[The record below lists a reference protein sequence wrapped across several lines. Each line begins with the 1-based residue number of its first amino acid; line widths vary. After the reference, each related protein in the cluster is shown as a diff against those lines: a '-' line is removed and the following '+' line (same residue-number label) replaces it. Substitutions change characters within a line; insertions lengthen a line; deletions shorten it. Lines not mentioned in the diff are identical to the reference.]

1 MRHQPASGLRRFAT
15 LPLGG
20 GMETVLV
27 GGVGWHWTALNEQW
41 FFMAGGRALTL
52 GGCSVALCG
61 PGAERKAAAVA
72 DVNGKWC
79 ACTPVV
85 STQPKPL

>member
-1 MRHQPASGLRRFAT
+1 MRTAFGMTMRAVAMNRGGGMRHQPASGLRRFAM

-27 GGVGWHWTALNEQW
+27 GGVGWHWSALNEQW

-52 GGCSVALCG
+52 GG
-61 PGAERKAAAVA
+61 
-72 DVNGKWC
+72 
-79 ACTPVV
+79 
-85 STQPKPL
+85 